1 MVNPRVLIACGFD
14 PEVYTGFAFGM
25 GLERTL
31 QFRHDVAD
39 MRDIVEGD
47 VRFSTAFGMEI

>member
-1 MVNPRVLIACGFD
+1 LRASGVD
-14 PEVYTGFAFGM
+14 PEIHTGFAFGM

-31 QFRHDVAD
+31 MFRNGIPD

-47 VRFSTAFGMEI
+47 VRFSLPFGVGA